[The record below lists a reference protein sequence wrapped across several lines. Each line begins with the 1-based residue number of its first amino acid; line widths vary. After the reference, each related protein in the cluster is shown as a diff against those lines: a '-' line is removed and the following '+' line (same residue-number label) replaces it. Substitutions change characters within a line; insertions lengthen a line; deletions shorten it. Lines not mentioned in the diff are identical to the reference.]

1 MGGRITG
8 SSTAD
13 TALLMAAAVGATAL
27 TMGAAAP
34 AIPAAAGAA
43 GAAGAGAG
51 AGAAG
56 AGAGAGLIGG
66 MTASEAA
73 LAGGGA
79 AAGLGSGM
87 SMGLPL
93 ATATEAGALGLGSAY
108 GPGMVGAGAPSFT
121 GAAGGAGAAP
131 GFSFSSLMP
140 SGQTLN
146 RAAQLGTLGSA
157 VGQMST
163 PPPAP
168 RLSFP
173 QAPGPLVASTG
184 QGGKPTSDAAMQAL
198 LAQMQRRQ
206 RPRVAEVD
214 GRRGP
219 AGRRVRPVPRAGAA
233 LRGARGGALP
243 AAGWPGVREPRPA
256 LGAGPE
262 ATGGR
267 CRAAGDGRAAL
278 DARLQD
284 GPEAAGERP
293 GGAGE
298 RPGGADTGGEGLG
311 RRGAHARRGGAPA
324 WHDGPTERSAGQD
337 RHGVAH
343 DPTGEPQRAGATDRH
358 QPGGAAG
365 VLRGA
370 EGHRRV
376 RETAGDG
383 AGGRATVRDARAPVL
398 RTPVERGPDAG
409 LRARPAGRDGRER
422 ARCRAAPARPVAA
435 GRDAPA
441 RRRAAAPGRHLPHG
455 GGAFG

>member
-1 MGGRITG
+1 MGGQITG

-13 TALLMAAAVGATAL
+13 TALLMAAAIGATAL

-163 PPPAP
+163 PPPSP
-168 RLSFP
+168 SLSFP

-206 RPRVAEVD
+206 RPRFA
-214 GRRGP
+214 
-219 AGRRVRPVPRAGAA
+219 
-233 LRGARGGALP
+233 
-243 AAGWPGVREPRPA
+243 
-256 LGAGPE
+256 
-262 ATGGR
+262 
-267 CRAAGDGRAAL
+267 
-278 DARLQD
+278 
-284 GPEAAGERP
+284 
-293 GGAGE
+293 
-298 RPGGADTGGEGLG
+298 
-311 RRGAHARRGGAPA
+311 
-324 WHDGPTERSAGQD
+324 
-337 RHGVAH
+337 
-343 DPTGEPQRAGATDRH
+343 
-358 QPGGAAG
+358 
-365 VLRGA
+365 
-370 EGHRRV
+370 
-376 RETAGDG
+376 
-383 AGGRATVRDARAPVL
+383 
-398 RTPVERGPDAG
+398 
-409 LRARPAGRDGRER
+409 
-422 ARCRAAPARPVAA
+422 
-435 GRDAPA
+435 
-441 RRRAAAPGRHLPHG
+441 
-455 GGAFG
+455 

>member
-108 GPGMVGAGAPSFT
+108 GPGMVGASAPSFT
-121 GAAGGAGAAP
+121 SAAGGAGPGLAAP
-131 GFSFSSLMP
+131 GFSFSNLMP
-140 SGQTLN
+140 SDKTLN
-146 RAAQLGTLGSA
+146 RASQLGTIGS
-157 VGQMST
+157 VIGQMST

-206 RPRVAEVD
+206 APRFA
-214 GRRGP
+214 
-219 AGRRVRPVPRAGAA
+219 
-233 LRGARGGALP
+233 
-243 AAGWPGVREPRPA
+243 
-256 LGAGPE
+256 
-262 ATGGR
+262 
-267 CRAAGDGRAAL
+267 
-278 DARLQD
+278 
-284 GPEAAGERP
+284 
-293 GGAGE
+293 
-298 RPGGADTGGEGLG
+298 
-311 RRGAHARRGGAPA
+311 
-324 WHDGPTERSAGQD
+324 
-337 RHGVAH
+337 
-343 DPTGEPQRAGATDRH
+343 
-358 QPGGAAG
+358 
-365 VLRGA
+365 
-370 EGHRRV
+370 
-376 RETAGDG
+376 
-383 AGGRATVRDARAPVL
+383 
-398 RTPVERGPDAG
+398 
-409 LRARPAGRDGRER
+409 
-422 ARCRAAPARPVAA
+422 
-435 GRDAPA
+435 
-441 RRRAAAPGRHLPHG
+441 
-455 GGAFG
+455 